1 MENYNGSDPYQE
13 KIQSYQ
19 EVDPPHLNKEFLPIK
34 EEPEEKLEFY
44 GEDLGNYID
53 KLNSNIER
61 LKQTFENEDDLQENH
76 KKNLL
81 SMTSTSEYFDAKQ
94 LEIYNKFKINPN
106 INYLKGTIHNR
117 AISLDPQNVFRA
129 KPTVELI
136 EEESPQQ
143 RQSYLEINEKL
154 EEDYPQRINELEKQN
169 KEIKEFL
176 AKTEKERVKLQE
188 EINKL
193 MVDQK
198 NNHELLS
205 NFFKENEKME
215 MFKKKLEKENL
226 IVENERKELQKM
238 IELKFEEFQR
248 REKEFDE
255 LLKLK
260 IHPNLFDNRDRCPC
274 IIF

>member
-1 MENYNGSDPYQE
+1 
-13 KIQSYQ
+13 
-19 EVDPPHLNKEFLPIK
+19 
-34 EEPEEKLEFY
+34 
-44 GEDLGNYID
+44 
-53 KLNSNIER
+53 
-61 LKQTFENEDDLQENH
+61 
-76 KKNLL
+76 
-81 SMTSTSEYFDAKQ
+81 MTSTSEYFDAKQ